1 MKKIIIGMLMLM
13 GITGAQAQEY
23 EYVPLVREGVQWVF
37 AFLTH
42 TTPSANCGAWV
53 ETFYTLEFK
62 GDTTINGIEYK
73 NLVYDL
79 NNKVSDP
86 QRGTLAYM
94 READKRVY
102 AIVNTDFN
110 NYDHFMIYGSPR
122 IENVGGTEG
131 ELVIFDFNDLK
142 QFYLDNG
149 FGGINEAQDTLINGS
164 IRKFYTFES
173 NPQLK
178 IIEGIGEDV
187 VGNFLFPF
195 CARWANC
202 QVTMTM
208 GLCYVKDADGNIE
221 YYGRKYAEL
230 KDYLTI
236 TGVNTIR
243 VDNNPRAD
251 VYFNL
256 LGEPVSTT
264 PPTTPGIYI
273 KGCKKLVI
281 K

>member
-1 MKKIIIGMLMLM
+1 MKKFIISLLMLI
-13 GITGAQAQEY
+13 GITGVQAQEY

-42 TTPSANCGAWV
+42 STPSDKCGAWV

-62 GDTTINGIEYK
+62 GDTTINGMKYK

-79 NNKVSDP
+79 SNKVSEP
-86 QRGTLAYM
+86 QHGTLAYM
-94 READKRVY
+94 RENDKRVY

-110 NYDHFMIYGSPR
+110 NYDHFMTYGSPR
-122 IENVGGTEG
+122 IENAGGADG

-142 QFYLDNG
+142 QFYLDNDL
-149 FGGINEAQDTLINGS
+149 GGINEAQDTLINGS
-164 IRKFYTFES
+164 MRKFYSETT
-173 NPQLK
+173 NPRLK
-178 IIEGIGEDV
+178 IIEGIGEDL

-195 CARWANC
+195 CTRWVNC
-202 QVTMTM
+202 QKTMTM

-221 YYGRKYAEL
+221 YYGRKYEEL
-230 KDYLTI
+230 QDYLTI
-236 TGVNTIR
+236 TGVNNVK
-243 VDNNPRAD
+243 VDNKPQAD
-251 VYFNL
+251 IYFNM

-264 PPTTPGIYI
+264 RPTTPGIYI
-273 KGCKKLVI
+273 KGCKKIVI